1 MSWNYKN
8 KQRLEGYLATEIL
21 KYLLTENGKR
31 LCITD
36 MNWGLKSKDT
46 SSQWSLKS
54 KANN

>member
-31 LCITD
+31 LFITD

-46 SSQWSLKS
+46 SSQ
-54 KANN
+54 

>member
-31 LCITD
+31 LFITD

-54 KANN
+54 KTNN

>member
-31 LCITD
+31 LFITD